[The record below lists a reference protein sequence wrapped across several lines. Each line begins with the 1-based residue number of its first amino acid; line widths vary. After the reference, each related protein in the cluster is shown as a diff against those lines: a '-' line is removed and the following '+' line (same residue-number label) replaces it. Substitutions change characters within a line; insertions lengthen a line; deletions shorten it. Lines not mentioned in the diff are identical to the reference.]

1 MSSSD
6 EKIAQAIDG
15 LVIPKKLGEIIITD
29 KWFKAN
35 IIDRNKNP
43 EEKIIYLQNKYK
55 SKNGN
60 CFSKSNYYTMTSQD
74 IFDEINEA
82 FQDGYSHIIF
92 PKINFYLYPKY
103 KLFILFDIYK
113 LSYFKL

>member
-1 MSSSD
+1 
-6 EKIAQAIDG
+6 
-15 LVIPKKLGEIIITD
+15 
-29 KWFKAN
+29 
-35 IIDRNKNP
+35 
-43 EEKIIYLQNKYK
+43 
-55 SKNGN
+55 
-60 CFSKSNYYTMTSQD
+60 MTSQD